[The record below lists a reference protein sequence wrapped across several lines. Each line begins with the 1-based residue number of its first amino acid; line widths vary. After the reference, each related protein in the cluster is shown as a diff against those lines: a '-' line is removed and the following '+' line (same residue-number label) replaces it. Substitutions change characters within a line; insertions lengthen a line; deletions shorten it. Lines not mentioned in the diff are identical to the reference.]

1 MSPKGRP
8 EGESAPKRV
17 SAEGSPVS
25 PKGRPEGE
33 SAPKRVSAEGSPVT
47 LAARLSRSGLDWIV
61 PDWDVA
67 APVLGFVTTRTRGAL
82 GDAGSAT
89 ATGVDLGPSHLARAD
104 AAARAA
110 ILASRRLVGTF
121 LPSPPVWLEQVHGRD
136 VAVIDERTLDAS
148 RAAPPVADAAVTRLP
163 GVPLSIRVADCLPVL
178 FADEQGAVVGAA
190 HAGWR
195 GLAAGVLEA
204 TVVAMDAPAD
214 AIVAWIGPGIGPRA
228 FEVSDDVRDAFVR
241 RDRNAAA
248 HFVPRSPGKWLADLP
263 ALARRQL
270 AAIGVARVG
279 GGGLCTYTDAARFH
293 SFRRDRTAARL
304 GAFVW
309 RQAP

>member
-1 MSPKGRP
+1 MN
-8 EGESAPKRV
+8 
-17 SAEGSPVS
+17 
-25 PKGRPEGE
+25 
-33 SAPKRVSAEGSPVT
+33 

-67 APVLGFVTTRTRGAL
+67 AAVQGFVTTRSGGTQAAQGCA
-82 GDAGSAT
+82 AASAI
-89 ATGVDLGPSHLARAD
+89 DLGPAHPERVD

-110 ILASRRLVGTF
+110 ILASRHFVAAF

-148 RAAPPVADAAVTRLP
+148 RATPPVADAMVTRMP

-178 FADEQGAVVGAA
+178 FADATGSVVGAA

-204 TVVAMDAPAD
+204 TVAAMDAPAD

-228 FEVSDDVRDAFVR
+228 FEVRDDVRDAFVVH
-241 RDRNAAA
+241 DRGSAA
-248 HFVPRSPGKWLADLP
+248 HFVPHSEGTWLADLP
-263 ALARRQL
+263 ALARRRL
-270 AAIGVARVG
+270 ASIGVARVG
-279 GGGLCTYTDAARFH
+279 GGGLCTYADAARFH
-293 SFRRDRTAARL
+293 SFRRDRTAGRL

>member
-8 EGESAPKRV
+8 EAESSPKRV
-17 SAEGSPVS
+17 SAEGC
-25 PKGRPEGE
+25 
-33 SAPKRVSAEGSPVT
+33 PVT
-47 LAARLSRSGLDWIV
+47 LAARLSQAGLDWIV

-67 APVLGFVTTRTRGAL
+67 AAVQGFVTTRS
-82 GDAGSAT
+82 GSTQVAQGC
-89 ATGVDLGPSHLARAD
+89 AASEIDLGPAHPERVD

-110 ILASRRLVGTF
+110 ILASRRFVAAF
-121 LPSPPVWLEQVHGRD
+121 LPGPPVWLEQVHGAA

-148 RAAPPVADAAVTRLP
+148 RAAPPVADAVVTRLH

-178 FADEQGAVVGAA
+178 FADATGAVVGAA

-204 TVVAMDAPAD
+204 TVVAMDVPAD

-228 FEVSDDVRDAFVR
+228 FEVRDDVRDAFVVH
-241 RDRNAAA
+241 DRGAAA
-248 HFVPRSPGKWLADLP
+248 HFVPRTPGTWLADLP
-263 ALARRQL
+263 ALARRRL

-279 GGGLCTYTDAARFH
+279 GGGLCTYTDAMRFH
-293 SFRRDRTAARL
+293 SFRRDGTASRL

>member
-1 MSPKGRP
+1 MS
-8 EGESAPKRV
+8 
-17 SAEGSPVS
+17 
-25 PKGRPEGE
+25 
-33 SAPKRVSAEGSPVT
+33 

-61 PDWDVA
+61 PDWDA
-67 APVLGFVTTRTRGAL
+67 PAPVQGFVTTRSGAAPE
-82 GDAGSAT
+82 DAGPTASA
-89 ATGVDLGPSHLARAD
+89 GVDLGPSHLERVD
-104 AAARAA
+104 AATRAP
-110 ILASRRLVGTF
+110 ILASRRVVAAF

-148 RAAPPVADAAVTRLP
+148 RAAPPVADAVVTRLP
-163 GVPLSIRVADCLPVL
+163 GVPLAVRVADCLPVL
-178 FADEQGAVVGAA
+178 FADGRGSVVAAA

-204 TVVAMDAPAD
+204 TVAAMAVRAD

-228 FEVSDDVRDAFVR
+228 FEVSDDVRDTFVV

-263 ALARRQL
+263 ALARQRL
-270 AAIGVARVG
+270 AAAGVARVG
-279 GGGLCTYTDAARFH
+279 GGNLCTYTDAARFH
-293 SFRRDRTAARL
+293 SFRRDRTAARF

-309 RQAP
+309 RQPP

>member
-1 MSPKGRP
+1 MS
-8 EGESAPKRV
+8 
-17 SAEGSPVS
+17 
-25 PKGRPEGE
+25 
-33 SAPKRVSAEGSPVT
+33 

-67 APVLGFVTTRTRGAL
+67 AAVQGFVTTRSGGTQAAQGCA
-82 GDAGSAT
+82 AASAI
-89 ATGVDLGPSHLARAD
+89 DLGPAHPERVD

-110 ILASRRLVGTF
+110 ILASRHFVAAF

-148 RAAPPVADAAVTRLP
+148 RATPPVADAVVTRLP

-178 FADEQGAVVGAA
+178 FADATGSVVGAA

-204 TVVAMDAPAD
+204 TVVAMDVPAD

-228 FEVSDDVRDAFVR
+228 FEVRDDVRDAFVVHDRGTRGALRAAHARGRGWPTCR
-241 RDRNAAA
+241 RSRDDDWRPSASRGSAAA
-248 HFVPRSPGKWLADLP
+248 VSARTPMPRASTRFVATAPRAASGRSCGGRLRSGRAAQVIMQLGFMSRPTP
-263 ALARRQL
+263 AAHCRPR
-270 AAIGVARVG
+270 
-279 GGGLCTYTDAARFH
+279 
-293 SFRRDRTAARL
+293 
-304 GAFVW
+304 
-309 RQAP
+309 

>member
-1 MSPKGRP
+1 
-8 EGESAPKRV
+8 V
-17 SAEGSPVS
+17 N
-25 PKGRPEGE
+25 
-33 SAPKRVSAEGSPVT
+33 
-47 LAARLSRSGLDWIV
+47 LAAQFSRSGLDWIV

-67 APVLGFVTTRTRGAL
+67 ATVQGFVTTRNGGAPQ
-82 GDAGSAT
+82 GEGSAT
-89 ATGVDLGPSHLARAD
+89 TMGVDVGPSHPERAD

-110 ILASRRLVGTF
+110 ILASRRFVAAF

-148 RAAPPVADAAVTRLP
+148 RAAPRVADAVVTRLP

-178 FADEQGAVVGAA
+178 FADAKGSVVGAA

-204 TVVAMDAPAD
+204 TVVAMDVPAD
-214 AIVAWIGPGIGPRA
+214 AIAAWIGPGIVPLA
-228 FEVSDDVRDAFVR
+228 FEVRDDVRDAFVVH
-241 RDRNAAA
+241 DRGTAA
-248 HFVPRSPGKWLADLP
+248 HFVPRSTGIWLADLP
-263 ALARRQL
+263 ALARRRL

-279 GGGLCTYTDAARFH
+279 GGGVCTYTDAGRFH

>member
-17 SAEGSPVS
+17 SAEGSPV
-25 PKGRPEGE
+25 R
-33 SAPKRVSAEGSPVT
+33 
-47 LAARLSRSGLDWIV
+47 LAARLSQSGLDWIL
-61 PDWDVA
+61 PDWGVA
-67 APVLGFVTTRTRGAL
+67 APVQGFVTTRNGRAPEDT
-82 GDAGSAT
+82 GSTSA
-89 ATGVDLGPSHLARAD
+89 AGVDLGPAHIERVD

-110 ILASRRLVGTF
+110 ILASRRIVAAF

-136 VAVIDERTLDAS
+136 VAVIDEHTLDAS
-148 RAAPPVADAAVTRLP
+148 RAAPPVADAVVTRLS
-163 GVPLSIRVADCLPVL
+163 GVPLSVRVADCLPVL
-178 FADEQGAVVGAA
+178 FADGTGSVVGAA

-204 TVVAMDAPAD
+204 TVVAMDVPAD

-228 FEVSDDVRDAFVR
+228 FEVSDDVRDAFVA
-241 RDRNAAA
+241 RDRDAAA
-248 HFVPRSPGKWLADLP
+248 HFAPRGPGKWLADLP
-263 ALARRQL
+263 ALARRRL
-270 AAIGVARVG
+270 AAVGVARVG
-279 GGGLCTYTDAARFH
+279 GGNLCTYSDAARFH

-309 RQAP
+309 RQPA

>member
-1 MSPKGRP
+1 MS
-8 EGESAPKRV
+8 
-17 SAEGSPVS
+17 
-25 PKGRPEGE
+25 
-33 SAPKRVSAEGSPVT
+33 

-67 APVLGFVTTRTRGAL
+67 APVLGFVTTRNGGTQ
-82 GDAGSAT
+82 AT
-89 ATGVDLGPSHLARAD
+89 AGAAASGIDLGPSYPERAD
-104 AAARAA
+104 VAARAA
-110 ILASRRLVGTF
+110 ILASRRYVGAF

-136 VAVIDERTLDAS
+136 VAVIDERSLDAS
-148 RAAPPVADAAVTRLP
+148 RATPPVADAAVTRLP
-163 GVPLSIRVADCLPVL
+163 WVPLSIRVADCLPVL
-178 FADEQGAVVGAA
+178 FADAKGSVIGAA

-204 TVVAMDAPAD
+204 TVVAMDVPAD

-228 FEVSDDVRDAFVR
+228 FEVRDDVRDAFVVH
-241 RDRNAAA
+241 DRGTAA
-248 HFVPRSPGKWLADLP
+248 HFVPRSPGIWLADLP
-263 ALARRQL
+263 ALARRRL

-279 GGGLCTYTDAARFH
+279 GGGICTFTDAARFH

>member
-1 MSPKGRP
+1 
-8 EGESAPKRV
+8 V
-17 SAEGSPVS
+17 S
-25 PKGRPEGE
+25 
-33 SAPKRVSAEGSPVT
+33 

-67 APVLGFVTTRTRGAL
+67 PAVQGFVTTRSGGAREA
-82 GDAGSAT
+82 DGSAG
-89 ATGVDLGPSHLARAD
+89 ATGVDLGPAHPERVD

-110 ILASRRLVGTF
+110 ILASRRIVAAF
-121 LPSPPVWLEQVHGRD
+121 LPSPPVWLEQVHGTA

-148 RAAPPVADAAVTRLP
+148 RAAPPAADAVVTRLS

-178 FADEQGAVVGAA
+178 FADATGSVVGAA

-204 TVVAMDAPAD
+204 TVVAMDVPAD

-228 FEVSDDVRDAFVR
+228 FEVRDDVRDAFVVH
-241 RDRNAAA
+241 DRGTAA
-248 HFVPRSPGKWLADLP
+248 HFVPRAPGTWLADLP
-263 ALARRQL
+263 ALARRRL

-279 GGGLCTYTDAARFH
+279 GGGLCTYSDAARFH

>member
-1 MSPKGRP
+1 MS
-8 EGESAPKRV
+8 
-17 SAEGSPVS
+17 
-25 PKGRPEGE
+25 
-33 SAPKRVSAEGSPVT
+33 

-67 APVLGFVTTRTRGAL
+67 APVQGFVTTRSGGPPEDTGTTS
-82 GDAGSAT
+82 SA
-89 ATGVDLGPSHLARAD
+89 GVDLGPSHIERVD
-104 AAARAA
+104 VAARAP
-110 ILASRRLVGTF
+110 ILASRRVVAAF

-148 RAAPPVADAAVTRLP
+148 RAAPPVADAVVTRLP
-163 GVPLSIRVADCLPVL
+163 GVPLAVRVADCLPVL
-178 FADEQGAVVGAA
+178 FADGRGSVVAAA

-204 TVVAMDAPAD
+204 TVAAMDVRAD

-228 FEVSDDVRDAFVR
+228 FEVSDDVRDTFVV

-263 ALARRQL
+263 ALARQRL
-270 AAIGVARVG
+270 AAVGVARVG
-279 GGGLCTYTDAARFH
+279 GGNLCTYTDAARIH
-293 SFRRDRTAARL
+293 SFRRDRTAARF

-309 RQAP
+309 RQPP